1 MTIITTLY
9 NRYALYR
16 LYGKKWISVIS
27 NIIYLTNISKTR
39 LNIKAVE
46 RIHRYYKNYIHTEKM
61 NDKRPN
67 WNHNFLKQNQI
78 NQLQQQV

>member
-1 MTIITTLY
+1 MAIYCNYIT
-9 NRYALYR
+9 YALYGTKQI
-16 LYGKKWISVIS
+16 LV
-27 NIIYLTNISKTR
+27 TNISKTR

-67 WNHNFLKQNQI
+67 WNHNFF
-78 NQLQQQV
+78 